1 MLQWPV
7 ARNGKVP
14 HNFSREPMLA
24 QFPSG
29 WSNNLEFPGEAGMA
43 VVSDKTGF
51 KSNWSARSGL
61 LN

>member
-51 KSNWSARSGL
+51 KSNW
-61 LN
+61 